1 MEQPQLGVLIADLRK
16 KRGLTQ
22 EELVDRCN
30 INVRTIQRIEAGE
43 VNPRSYTIRNI
54 LEALGTTIDEVFQ
67 DDKNEVEI
75 ADEQGTSLKSSYLI
89 TGGIAGIVYMVLYTI
104 QVTSSLSYSMNDVK
118 LFENTSYA
126 IISIGS
132 FVFLSLFYGAAMY
145 LGMRKVNK
153 FFVYAALAF
162 IVICFITTLLDIHY
176 YNNELYDRSV
186 NSIIMISTSSFV
198 YGLGYVFMGIALFI
212 QRKSIGSI
220 AKWAGISGIVGGI
233 GFATII
239 LFPAGIVGT
248 LIFEVLL
255 IVFLFMN
262 AGHKKSL

>member
-1 MEQPQLGVLIADLRK
+1 
-16 KRGLTQ
+16 
-22 EELVDRCN
+22 VDKCN

-54 LEALGTTIDEVFQ
+54 LEALGTSIDEVFH
-67 DDKNEVEI
+67 DDKNMEDAAAVK
-75 ADEQGTSLKSSYLI
+75 AVSLKSSYLI
-89 TGGIAGIVYMVLYTI
+89 TGGITGIVYMVLYTI
-104 QVTSSLSYSMNDVK
+104 QVTASLSYSMNNTK
-118 LFENTSYA
+118 LFENLSYT
-126 IISIGS
+126 IISMGS
-132 FVFLSLFYGAAMY
+132 FIFLSLFYGAAMY
-145 LGMRKVNK
+145 LGKHKVNK
-153 FFVYAALAF
+153 FFVFSTLAF
-162 IVICFITTLLDIHY
+162 IFICFITTFLDIYY
-176 YNNELYDRSV
+176 YNYELYDSSV

-212 QRKSIGSI
+212 QRKSIGNL

-239 LFPAGIVGT
+239 LFPAGIIGT

-255 IVFLFMN
+255 IVFLFME